1 MLARAQ
7 TPHIFD
13 LKSLIAVLLLNAPSD
28 LFQPLYLLL
37 AIFFSKPR
45 AKIRLFMRVGVEK
58 LTKKQHNFLLDKKLC
73 FLIVP
78 IDAVGSIDAIVSI
91 SLFPLLKRLCV
102 GASLSPAGAT
112 IARAPTD
119 NHSFAAYG
127 TKHTRFIG
135 LHLFHHLSGHLL
147 QLV

>member
-7 TPHIFD
+7 TPHIFV
-13 LKSLIAVLLLNAPSD
+13 LKSLFAVH
-28 LFQPLYLLL
+28 LFNTLYQPLSKSRL
-37 AIFFSKPR
+37 ALFFSKPR

-91 SLFPLLKRLCV
+91 FLFPLLIRFSV
-102 GASLSPAGAT
+102 GTSLSPAGAT

-119 NHSFAAYG
+119 NHSFAAYWA
-127 TKHTRFIG
+127 KHSCFIG

>member
-7 TPHIFD
+7 TLHIFD
-13 LKSLIAVLLLNAPSD
+13 LKSLIAVLLLNAPSY
-28 LFQPLYLLL
+28 LFQSLYLLL
-37 AIFFSKPR
+37 FKVILALFFSKPR

-91 SLFPLLKRLCV
+91 SLFSLFKTPLRRCIPL
-102 GASLSPAGAT
+102 ASGS
-112 IARAPTD
+112 I
-119 NHSFAAYG
+119 HSACAHG
-127 TKHTRFIG
+127 
-135 LHLFHHLSGHLL
+135 
-147 QLV
+147 

>member
-7 TPHIFD
+7 TPHIFV
-13 LKSLIAVLLLNAPSD
+13 LKSLFAVH
-28 LFQPLYLLL
+28 LFNTLYQPLSKSRL
-37 AIFFSKPR
+37 ALFFSKPR

-91 SLFPLLKRLCV
+91 SLFPLLKTSLRRCTPL
-102 GASLSPAGAT
+102 ASGS
-112 IARAPTD
+112 
-119 NHSFAAYG
+119 NHSACAHG
-127 TKHTRFIG
+127 
-135 LHLFHHLSGHLL
+135 
-147 QLV
+147 

>member
-7 TPHIFD
+7 TPHIFV
-13 LKSLIAVLLLNAPSD
+13 LKSLFAVH
-28 LFQPLYLLL
+28 LFNTLYLLL
-37 AIFFSKPR
+37 SKALLALFFSKPR

-58 LTKKQHNFLLDKKLC
+58 LTKKQHNFLLDKNLC

-78 IDAVGSIDAIVSI
+78 IVSIDAIDAIVSI

-102 GASLSPAGAT
+102 GAPLSPAGAT

-119 NHSFAAYG
+119 NHSFAAYWA
-127 TKHTRFIG
+127 KHSCFIG
-135 LHLFHHLSGHLL
+135 LHLFHYLSGHLL